1 MAAGGRRKS
10 GRILI
15 LIALLLVVVLAA
27 AAFLLRD
34 RFFPQQQA
42 QALPTAVPRQ
52 DLINIV
58 VLAQPVSR
66 GTVLTEGML
75 ATIAYPQGEMV
86 EGLFYTDMQQVVGN
100 QVKFN
105 LEQGIPLTPSL
116 ITTAKEGS
124 LASFEIEPGKVAIS
138 IPIDERTSVSY
149 GLQPGDHVNI
159 LAAVSLVDLDPDF
172 QTKLPNF
179 TASVLLPGAIGGE
192 EGGGGTSASTTIQSG
207 GATSQQGR
215 TELDITLNQP
225 VYVVPSEPQR
235 SRLVSQTLV
244 QDAVVLWVGEFP
256 EDGNISKMPTPTPD
270 PATAPVEGET
280 AAPPPARPTLIT
292 LIVSPQ
298 DAVALNYL
306 MLSDARLNLAL
317 RGAGDEQLIETEAV
331 TLQFIMDQYKIPYPA
346 KLPYGLENTSSSESQ
361 VIITP

>member
-15 LIALLLVVVLAA
+15 LIALVLVIVLAA

-42 QALPTAVPRQ
+42 QALPTPAPRQ

-66 GTVLTEGML
+66 GSVLTEGML

-86 EGLFYTDMQQVVGN
+86 EGLFFTDMQQVIDS
-100 QVKFN
+100 QVKYD
-105 LEQGIPLTPSL
+105 LEQGVPLTPSL
-116 ITTAKEGS
+116 VTTAKEGS

-138 IPIDERTSVSY
+138 IPITNLTSVSY
-149 GLQPGDHVNI
+149 GLQPRDHVNVM
-159 LAAVSLVDLDPDF
+159 AAVSLIDLDPDF

-179 TASVLLPGAIGGE
+179 TASVLLPGPTGGE
-192 EGGGGTSASTTIQSG
+192 EGGTSASTMIQSG

-215 TELDITLNQP
+215 TELDTTLNQP
-225 VYVVPSEPQR
+225 VYVVPSEDQR

-256 EDGNISKMPTPTPD
+256 EDGNISQMPTPTPE
-270 PATAPVEGET
+270 TAPVEEGEAAAVT
-280 AAPPPARPTLIT
+280 APRPTLIT

-298 DAVALNYL
+298 DAVTLNYL
-306 MLSDARLNLAL
+306 MLSNAKLNLAL

-346 KLPYGLENTSSSESQ
+346 KLPYGLDSSSSSQ
-361 VIITP
+361 SPIIVTP

>member
-15 LIALLLVVVLAA
+15 LIALVLVIVLAA

-42 QALPTAVPRQ
+42 QTLPTPSPRQ

-66 GTVLTEGML
+66 GTVLTEGVL

-86 EGLFYTDMQQVVGN
+86 EGLFFTDMQQVIGN
-100 QVKFN
+100 QVKYD
-105 LEQGIPLTPSL
+105 LEQGVPLTPSL
-116 ITTAKEGS
+116 VTTAKEGS
-124 LASFEIEPGKVAIS
+124 IASFEIEAGKVAIS
-138 IPIDERTSVSY
+138 IPITSLTSVSY
-149 GLQPGDHVNI
+149 GLQPQDHVNI

-179 TASVLLPGAIGGE
+179 TASVLVPGPTGGE
-192 EGGGGTSASTTIQSG
+192 DGGTSASTMIQSG

-215 TELDITLNQP
+215 TELDTTLNQP
-225 VYVVPSEPQR
+225 VYVVPSEGQR

-256 EDGNISKMPTPTPD
+256 EDGNITQMPTPVPD
-270 PATAPVEGET
+270 TAPAEGET
-280 AAPPPARPTLIT
+280 TTTPRPTLIT

-298 DAVALNYL
+298 DAVTLNYL
-306 MLSDARLNLAL
+306 MLSNASLNLAL
-317 RGAGDEQLIETEAV
+317 RGAGDSQLIETEAV
-331 TLQFIMDQYKIPYPA
+331 TLQFIMDQYRIPYPT
-346 KLPYGLENTSSSESQ
+346 KLPYGLESASSNDQ

>member
-15 LIALLLVVVLAA
+15 LIALVLVVVLAA

-42 QALPTAVPRQ
+42 QALPTAAPRQ

-66 GTVLTEGML
+66 GSVLSEGML

-86 EGLFYTDMQQVVGN
+86 EGLFFTDMQQVVGN
-100 QVKFN
+100 QVKYD
-105 LEQGIPLTPSL
+105 LEQGVPLTPSL
-116 ITTAKEGS
+116 VTTAKEGS

-138 IPIDERTSVSY
+138 IPITNLTSVSY
-149 GLQPGDHVNI
+149 GLQPRDHVNI
-159 LAAVSLVDLDPDF
+159 LAAVSLIDLDPDF

-179 TASVLLPGAIGGE
+179 TASVLIPGPTGGE
-192 EGGGGTSASTTIQSG
+192 EGGTSASTMIQSG

-215 TELDITLNQP
+215 TELDTTLNQP
-225 VYVVPSEPQR
+225 VYVVPSEAQR

-256 EDGNISKMPTPTPD
+256 EDGNISRMPTPTPD
-270 PATAPVEGET
+270 PAAAPVEGEA
-280 AAPPPARPTLIT
+280 AAPAPRPALIT

-298 DAVALNYL
+298 DAVTLNYL
-306 MLSDARLNLAL
+306 MLSDAKLNLAL
-317 RGAGDEQLIETEAV
+317 RGAGDEQLIDTQAV

-346 KLPYGLENTSSSESQ
+346 KLPYGLESASPSQNQ
-361 VIITP
+361 VIVTP